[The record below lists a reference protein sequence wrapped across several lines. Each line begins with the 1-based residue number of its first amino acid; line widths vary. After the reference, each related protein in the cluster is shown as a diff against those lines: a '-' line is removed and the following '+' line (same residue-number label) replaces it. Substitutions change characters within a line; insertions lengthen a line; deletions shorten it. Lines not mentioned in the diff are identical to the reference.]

1 MTRSVDPPAPDAP
14 GRITYALRMYDLL
27 ITNGTIV
34 DGSGGEPFV
43 GDIAIRDGRIVGV
56 GAPGSQGADA
66 AEILDATGLLV
77 TPGFVD
83 IHTHYDGQ
91 VTWDPYLTPSSWH
104 GVTTVVMG
112 NCGVGFAPVHPDKR
126 RWLVE
131 LMEGVEDI
139 PGTALTEGMR
149 WGWESFPEY
158 LDFLDTMPRAVDVGA
173 QVAHGPVRAYVMG
186 DRGANNEPASPDDV
200 EAMAAIVKEAIVAG
214 ALGFSTSRT
223 LMHKALDGTPVPG
236 TYADEAELF
245 GIGKALAEL
254 DAGLF
259 EVSPSG
265 VAGEN
270 DGAFPE
276 EVEWMRRLAKTIGR
290 PVTFAMTQS
299 NGAPELYKQVLAEAA
314 AAAADGAKLVPQVA
328 GRASGL
334 LFGLDTTYHPFSGR
348 PTYAG
353 LAALPAAQKLER
365 LRDPDVRAAI
375 LAERDGNSIG
385 GILERM
391 ADRVWPFD
399 ERVDYEP
406 PAEESV
412 GYIAASAGRQADDVL
427 YDMIVGAGPEQLFMV
442 PMLNYASNSFEPLR
456 EMITHPN
463 VVLGLADGGAHCAI
477 ICDASIPTT
486 MLTHWTRDR
495 TRGEKLPLP
504 LVVRRQTRDTAELY
518 GLLDRG
524 VLAPGYKA
532 DVNVIDYENLRLHQ
546 PEIVYD
552 LPGDARRLV
561 QRADG
566 YVATIVRGEVVLRD
580 GEPTGALP
588 GKVLRGAQPAPV
600 EQHA

>member
-1 MTRSVDPPAPDAP
+1 
-14 GRITYALRMYDLL
+14 MYDLL

-34 DGSGGEPFV
+34 DGSGGEPFT
-43 GDIAIRDGRIVGV
+43 GDVAITDGRIAAVGS
-56 GAPGSQGADA
+56 PGSLGTEAR
-66 AEILDATGLLV
+66 EVIDATGLLV

-149 WGWESFPEY
+149 WGWETFPEY
-158 LDFLDTMPRAVDVGA
+158 LAFLESMPRAIDVGA
-173 QVAHGPVRAYVMG
+173 QIAHGPVRAYVMG
-186 DRGANNEPASPDDV
+186 DRGAANEVATADDIA
-200 EAMAAIVKEAIVAG
+200 AMAAIVKDAIAAG
-214 ALGFSTSRT
+214 ALGFTTSRT
-223 LMHKALDGTPVPG
+223 MMHKALDGTPVPG
-236 TYADEAELF
+236 TFADEAELW
-245 GIGKALAEL
+245 GIGQALAEL
-254 DAGLF
+254 GAGLF
-259 EVSPSG
+259 EVSPNG

-270 DGAFPE
+270 DTAVPE
-276 EVEWMRRLAKTIGR
+276 EVEWMGRLAKAIDR

-299 NGAPELYKQVLAEAA
+299 NGAPRLYKEVLAAAEAA
-314 AAAADGAKLVPQVA
+314 AAAGATLVPQVA

-353 LAALPAAQKLER
+353 LAGLPAAEKLAR
-365 LRDPDVRAAI
+365 LRDPEVRAAI
-375 LAERDGNSIG
+375 LTERDDNPMGSL
-385 GILERM
+385 LERM
-391 ADRVWPFD
+391 ADRIWPFTD
-399 ERVDYEP
+399 EVDYEP
-406 PAEESV
+406 PVEDSV
-412 GYIAASAGRQADDVL
+412 GHIAAREGRTPDEVL
-427 YDMIVGAGPEQLFMV
+427 YDMIVAEGPEQLFMV
-442 PMLNYASNSFEPLR
+442 PMLNYADNSFEPLR

-463 VVLGLADGGAHCAI
+463 AVLGLADGGAHCAI

-495 TRGEKLPLP
+495 KRGEKLPVP
-504 LVVRRQTRDTAELY
+504 LVIKRQTHDTAELY
-518 GLLDRG
+518 GLHDRG
-524 VLAPGYKA
+524 LLAPGYKA
-532 DVNVIDYENLRLHQ
+532 DVNIIDYENLRLHR
-546 PEIVYD
+546 PEISYD

-566 YVATIVRGEVVLRD
+566 YVATIVSGEVVLRD

-588 GKVLRGAQPAPV
+588 GRVLRGAQPQPA
-600 EQHA
+600 

>member
-1 MTRSVDPPAPDAP
+1 
-14 GRITYALRMYDLL
+14 MYDLL
-27 ITNGTIV
+27 ITHGTIV
-34 DGSGGEPFV
+34 DGSGGDPFV
-43 GDIAIRDGRIVGV
+43 GDVAIRDGRIVGV
-56 GAPGSQGADA
+56 GGPGSQGTDA
-66 AEILDATGLLV
+66 TQVIDATGLVV

-91 VTWDPYLTPSSWH
+91 VTWDPYLTPSTWH

-158 LDFLDTMPRAVDVGA
+158 LDFLETMPRAIDVGA

-186 DRGANNEPASPDDV
+186 DRGANNEPAEPDDV
-200 EAMAAIVKEAIVAG
+200 RAMAAIVKEAIVAG

-236 TYADEAELF
+236 TFADEAELF
-245 GIGKALAEL
+245 GIGGALAEL

-276 EVEWMRRLAKTIGR
+276 EVEWMCRLAKAIGR

-299 NGAPELYKQVLAEAA
+299 NGAPDMYKHVLAEVAA
-314 AAAADGAKLVPQVA
+314 AAKDGARIVPQVA

-348 PTYAG
+348 PTFAA
-353 LAALPAAQKLER
+353 LADLPAAQKLER
-365 LRDPDVRAAI
+365 LRDPAVRVAI
-375 LAERDGNSIG
+375 LAERDDGSSIG

-399 ERVDYEP
+399 DDVDYEP
-406 PAEESV
+406 PAEDSV
-412 GYIAASAGRQADDVL
+412 GQIAARTGRSTDEVL
-427 YDMIVGAGPEQLFMV
+427 YDMITAAGPSQLFMV
-442 PMLNYASNSFEPLR
+442 PLLNYASNSFEPLR
-456 EMITHPN
+456 EMITDPH

-495 TRGEKLPLP
+495 SRGEKLPLS
-504 LVVRRQTRDTAELY
+504 LVVKRQTRDTAELY

-524 VLAPGYKA
+524 LLAPGFKA
-532 DVNVIDYENLRLHQ
+532 DVNVIDYDNLRLRQ
-546 PEIVYD
+546 PEIVFD
-552 LPGDARRLV
+552 LPGGARRLV

-566 YVATIVRGEVVLRD
+566 YVATIVSGEVVLRD

-588 GKVLRGAQPAPV
+588 GRVLRGAQPEPAEQPV
-600 EQHA
+600 EQTA

>member
-1 MTRSVDPPAPDAP
+1 
-14 GRITYALRMYDLL
+14 MYDLL

-34 DGSGGEPFV
+34 DGSGGEPFP
-43 GDIAIRDGRIVGV
+43 GDVAITDGRIAAV
-56 GAPGSQGADA
+56 GAAGSLGTDA
-66 AEILDATGLLV
+66 REVIDATGLLV

-149 WGWESFPEY
+149 WGWETFPEY
-158 LDFLDTMPRAVDVGA
+158 LDFLDAMPRALDVGA

-186 DRGANNEPASPDDV
+186 DRGAHNE
-200 EAMAAIVKEAIVAG
+200 EATAKDITEMAAIAAG
-214 ALGFSTSRT
+214 ALGFTTSRT
-223 LMHKALDGTPVPG
+223 MMHKALDGTPVPG
-236 TYADEAELF
+236 TFASEAELF
-245 GIGKALAEL
+245 GIGQALAEL
-254 DAGLF
+254 KAGLF
-259 EVSPSG
+259 EVSPNG

-270 DGAFPE
+270 DTAVPA
-276 EVEWMRRLAKTIGR
+276 EVEWMGRLAKAIDR

-299 NGAPELYKQVLAEAA
+299 NGAPRLYKEVLAAAA
-314 AAAADGAKLVPQVA
+314 AAAADGATLVPQVA

-348 PTYAG
+348 PTYAT
-353 LAALPAAQKLER
+353 LADLPAAQKLER
-365 LRDPDVRAAI
+365 LRDPEVRAAI
-375 LAERDGNSIG
+375 LSERDENPMGSL
-385 GILERM
+385 LERM
-391 ADRVWPFD
+391 ADRIWPFTD
-399 ERVDYEP
+399 AVDYEP
-406 PAEESV
+406 PVEDSV
-412 GYIAASAGRQADDVL
+412 GHIAEREGRSPDEVL
-427 YDMIVGAGPEQLFMV
+427 YDMIVSEGPEQLFMV
-442 PMLNYASNSFEPLR
+442 PMLNYADNSFEPLR
-456 EMITHPN
+456 EMLTHPN

-504 LVVRRQTRDTAELY
+504 LVVKIQTHDTAQLY
-518 GLLDRG
+518 GLNDRG
-524 VLAPGYKA
+524 LLRPGYKA
-532 DVNVIDYENLRLHQ
+532 DVNLIDYDRLRLHR
-546 PEIVYD
+546 PEVVYD

-566 YVATIVRGEVVLRD
+566 YVATIVSGEVVMRD
-580 GEPTGALP
+580 GEPTGAMP
-588 GKVLRGAQPAPV
+588 GKVLRGAQPQPA
-600 EQHA
+600 

>member
-1 MTRSVDPPAPDAP
+1 
-14 GRITYALRMYDLL
+14 MYDLL
-27 ITNGTIV
+27 ITNGTII
-34 DGSGGEPFV
+34 DGSGGEPYA
-43 GDIAIRDGRIVGV
+43 GDVAITDGHIVGI
-56 GAPGSQGADA
+56 GAPGSQGTEAREVIDA
-66 AEILDATGLLV
+66 AGLIV

-112 NCGVGFAPVHPDKR
+112 NCGVGFAPVLPDKR
-126 RWLVE
+126 TWLVE

-139 PGTALTEGMR
+139 PGTALTQGMQ
-149 WGWESFPEY
+149 WGWETFPEY
-158 LDFLDTMPRAVDVGA
+158 LTFLESLPHAIDVGA

-186 DRGANNEPASPDDV
+186 DRGAHNEPATPDDV
-200 EAMAAIVKEAIVAG
+200 ARMAAIVKDAIASG

-236 TYADEAELF
+236 TFADEAELF
-245 GIGKALAEL
+245 GIGQALAEL

-276 EVEWMRRLAKTIGR
+276 EVEWMSRLAKKIGR

-299 NGAPELYKQVLAEAA
+299 HGAPRAYKAVLAAA
-314 AAAADGAKLVPQVA
+314 EAAAADGAQIVPQIA

-348 PTYAG
+348 PSYTA
-353 LAALPAAQKLER
+353 LAALPAAEKLER
-365 LRDPDVRAAI
+365 LRDPAVRAAI
-375 LAERDGNSIG
+375 LAERDEAGIG
-385 GILERM
+385 SLLERM
-391 ADRVWPFD
+391 ADRIWPFT
-399 ERVDYEP
+399 EAVDYEP
-406 PAEESV
+406 PVEDSV
-412 GYIAASAGRQADDVL
+412 GHIAERSGTSPDHVL
-427 YDMIVGAGPEQLFMV
+427 YDMILSGSPQQLFMV
-442 PMLNYASNSFEPLR
+442 PMLNYADNSFEPLR
-456 EMITHPN
+456 EMLTHPN
-463 VVLGLADGGAHCAI
+463 AVLGLADGGAHCAI

-504 LVVRRQTRDTAELY
+504 LVVKAQTRDTATLY

-524 VLAPGYKA
+524 LLAPGYKA
-532 DVNVIDYENLRLHQ
+532 DVNIIDYDNLRLHQ
-546 PEIVYD
+546 PEISYD
-552 LPGDARRLV
+552 LPGGARRLV

-566 YVATIVRGEVVLRD
+566 YVATIVNGEVVLRH

-588 GKVLRGAQPAPV
+588 GRVLRGAQPAP
-600 EQHA
+600 A

>member
-1 MTRSVDPPAPDAP
+1 MF
-14 GRITYALRMYDLL
+14 DLL

-34 DGSGGEPFV
+34 DGSGGDPFT
-43 GDIAIRDGRIVGV
+43 GDLAISDGRIAGV
-56 GAPGSQGADA
+56 GAPGTLGSEAR
-66 AEILDATGLLV
+66 EVIDATGLLV

-149 WGWESFPEY
+149 WGWETFPEY
-158 LDFLDTMPRAVDVGA
+158 LDFLETMPRALDVGA

-186 DRGANNEPASPDDV
+186 DRGAANEVATPEDIA
-200 EAMAAIVKEAIVAG
+200 AMAAIVKEAIAAG
-214 ALGFSTSRT
+214 ALGFTTSRT
-223 LMHKALDGTPVPG
+223 MMHKALDGTPVPG
-236 TYADEAELF
+236 TFASEAELF
-245 GIGKALAEL
+245 GIGQALAEL
-254 DAGLF
+254 GAGLF
-259 EVSPSG
+259 EVSPNG

-270 DGAFPE
+270 DGAVPE
-276 EVEWMRRLAKTIGR
+276 EVEWMGRLAKAIDR

-299 NGAPELYKQVLAEAA
+299 NGAPALYKDVLAAAEVAA
-314 AAAADGAKLVPQVA
+314 ANGAKLVPQVA

-348 PTYAG
+348 PSY
-353 LAALPAAQKLER
+353 AALASLTATEKHER
-365 LRDPDVRAAI
+365 LRDPAVRAAI
-375 LAERDGNSIG
+375 LAERDDS
-385 GILERM
+385 GIASLLERM
-391 ADRVWPFD
+391 AERIWPFTD
-399 ERVDYEP
+399 AVDYEP
-406 PAEESV
+406 PLEDSV
-412 GYIAASAGRQADDVL
+412 GHIAAREGRAPDEVL
-427 YDMIVGAGPEQLFMV
+427 YDMIVSEPAEQLFMV
-442 PMLNYASNSFEPLR
+442 PMLNYADNSFEPLR
-456 EMITHPN
+456 EMLTHPN

-477 ICDASIPTT
+477 ICDASISTT

-504 LVVRRQTRDTAELY
+504 LVIKIQTHDTADLY
-518 GLLDRG
+518 GLHDRG
-524 VLAPGYKA
+524 LLAPGYKA
-532 DVNVIDYENLRLHQ
+532 DVNIIDYDNLRLHR

-552 LPGDARRLV
+552 LPGEARRLV

-566 YVATIVRGEVVLRD
+566 YVATIVSGEVVLRG

-588 GKVLRGAQPAPV
+588 GRVLRGSQPEPA
-600 EQHA
+600 